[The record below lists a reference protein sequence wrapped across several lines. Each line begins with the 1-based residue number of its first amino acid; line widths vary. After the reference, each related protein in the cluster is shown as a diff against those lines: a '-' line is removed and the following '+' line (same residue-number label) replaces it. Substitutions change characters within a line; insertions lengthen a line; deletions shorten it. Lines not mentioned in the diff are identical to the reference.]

1 MSVISSFQI
10 GKQFSM
16 TSYVVG
22 LYLRL
27 DTFISDGGLLLV
39 S

>member
-1 MSVISSFQI
+1 MSVIPSFQVR
-10 GKQFSM
+10 KQFSA
-16 TSYVVG
+16 TSQIVG